1 MATVVQEEREFKRI
15 LPSDASID
23 KLERNGFEWIFS
35 SNVSAA
41 AQRGNDLIIRF
52 HNSSIY
58 KYPGQGKN
66 FERLMA
72 AASKG
77 KWVWRFLRRPN
88 KPYSKIGSLPLPED
102 TLETDEQIIEPR
114 RPKYKVESIVPAD
127 YLETGQ
133 LPQILITPIEQA
145 TAIMGGGGL
154 GALSTM
160 ALLSAT
166 QLGIIGASIA
176 ANIIK
181 GT

>member
-1 MATVVQEEREFKRI
+1 
-15 LPSDASID
+15 
-23 KLERNGFEWIFS
+23 
-35 SNVSAA
+35 
-41 AQRGNDLIIRF
+41 
-52 HNSSIY
+52 
-58 KYPGQGKN
+58 
-66 FERLMA
+66 MA

-102 TLETDEQIIEPR
+102 TLETDEQIVEPR